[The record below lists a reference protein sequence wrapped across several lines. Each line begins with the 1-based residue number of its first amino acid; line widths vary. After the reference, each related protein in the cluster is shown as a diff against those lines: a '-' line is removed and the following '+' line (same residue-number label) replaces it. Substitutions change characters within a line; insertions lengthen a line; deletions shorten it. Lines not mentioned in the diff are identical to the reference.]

1 MIISRKGQRW
11 IEHIIKMEVTFYDR
25 EIYSVIKGVFLHVYT
40 MFSQHRCI
48 FCRNMSYEKV
58 CFVVPIVI

>member
-25 EIYSVIKGVFLHVYT
+25 EIYSVIKGVFCMYILCFHNIDVY
-40 MFSQHRCI
+40 
-48 FCRNMSYEKV
+48 
-58 CFVVPIVI
+58 FVEICLTKKFALLYR